1 VSMLGDTLG
10 SSQSYILAS
19 SQSFMLASSVS
30 SVIGATLGFAT
41 LLGTAALLISG
52 AYLAGLW
59 HDAVKPA
66 RRSMG
71 WALGQG
77 LPASPEDVGLQFEER
92 STVLGDGTMP
102 AWWIRGRA
110 PHSNRAVIILH
121 GHGRSRWDSLRR
133 IGQHADNAALIVT
146 PDLRGH
152 GDAPGR
158 CALARREAGDICVLI
173 AAIEA
178 EHPGITITLVGH
190 SMGAVV
196 AIHAAA
202 QRAAAGAAIS
212 EVISWGAYDR
222 VATPLNARLKL
233 RALPA
238 RPFSDAILWMCG
250 RANGPERIT
259 RDAAATLGPTQLTLH
274 ADSLDAVSPLADS
287 EAIHAALPS
296 SKLHRTTGIPHS
308 ELGVQ

>member
-1 VSMLGDTLG
+1 MSTLG
-10 SSQSYILAS
+10 LT
-19 SQSFMLASSVS
+19 LGTT
-30 SVIGATLGFAT
+30 IGSTLGMTIGSTLSTTLGFAT
-41 LLGTAALLISG
+41 LLGAAALLVSG
-52 AYLAGLW
+52 AYLRGLW
-59 HDAVKPA
+59 NDAIRPA

-77 LPASPEDVGLQFEER
+77 LPASPEDLSLQSEER
-92 STVLGDGTMP
+92 NTVLSDGVMP

-110 PHSNRAVIILH
+110 PQSGRAVIVLH

-133 IGQHADNAALIVT
+133 VGQYAQEAALIVM

-158 CALARREAGDICVLI
+158 CTLARREAGDVCILM

-178 EHPGITITLVGH
+178 EYPGIRITLVGH

-202 QRAAAGAAIS
+202 QRATAGAPIE
-212 EVISWGAYDR
+212 EVIAWGAYDR

-233 RALPA
+233 RSLPA
-238 RPFSDAILWMCG
+238 RPFSDAILWMCD
-250 RANGPERIT
+250 RVNGPERAT
-259 RDAAATLGPTQLTLH
+259 QKAAALLGTTRLTLH
-274 ADSLDAVSPLADS
+274 ADSLDEVSPLADS
-287 EAIHAALPS
+287 QAIAAALPS
-296 SKLHRTTGIPHS
+296 ATLHCSTGVPHS
-308 ELGVQ
+308 DLGVQ

>member
-1 VSMLGDTLG
+1 MSTLG
-10 SSQSYILAS
+10 LT
-19 SQSFMLASSVS
+19 LGTT
-30 SVIGATLGFAT
+30 IGSTLGMTIGSTLSTTLGFAT
-41 LLGTAALLISG
+41 LLGAAALLVSG
-52 AYLAGLW
+52 AYLRGLW
-59 HDAVKPA
+59 NDAVRPA

-77 LPASPEDVGLQFEER
+77 LPASPEDLSLQSEER
-92 STVLGDGTMP
+92 NTVLSDGVMP

-110 PHSNRAVIILH
+110 PQSGRAVIVLH

-133 IGQHADNAALIVT
+133 VGQYAQEAALIVM

-158 CALARREAGDICVLI
+158 CALARREAGDVCILM

-178 EHPGITITLVGH
+178 EYPGIRITLVGH

-202 QRAAAGAAIS
+202 QRAAAGAPIE
-212 EVISWGAYDR
+212 EVIAWGAYDR

-233 RALPA
+233 RSLPA
-238 RPFSDAILWMCG
+238 RPFSDAILWMCT
-250 RANGPERIT
+250 RINGPERAT
-259 RDAAATLGPTQLTLH
+259 QNAAALLGSTRLTLH

-287 EAIHAALPS
+287 QAIAAALPS
-296 SKLHRTTGIPHS
+296 ATLHCSTGVPHS
-308 ELGVQ
+308 DLGVQ

>member
-1 VSMLGDTLG
+1 MSTLG
-10 SSQSYILAS
+10 LTLG
-19 SQSFMLASSVS
+19 MT
-30 SVIGATLGFAT
+30 IGSTLGMTIGSTLSTTLGFAT
-41 LLGTAALLISG
+41 LLGAAVLLVSG

-59 HDAVKPA
+59 NDAVRPA

-77 LPASPEDVGLQFEER
+77 LPASPEDLSLQSEER
-92 STVLGDGTMP
+92 NTVLSDGVMP

-110 PHSNRAVIILH
+110 PQSGRAVIVLH

-133 IGQHADNAALIVT
+133 IGQYAQEAALIVT

-158 CALARREAGDICVLI
+158 CALARREAGDVCILM

-178 EHPGITITLVGH
+178 EYPGIRITLVGH

-202 QRAAAGAAIS
+202 QRAAAGAPIE
-212 EVISWGAYDR
+212 EVIAWGAYDR

-233 RALPA
+233 RSLPA
-238 RPFSDAILWMCG
+238 RPFSDAILWMCT
-250 RANGPERIT
+250 RINGPERAT
-259 RDAAATLGPTQLTLH
+259 QKAAALLGSTRLTLH

-287 EAIHAALPS
+287 QAIAAALPS
-296 SKLHRTTGIPHS
+296 ATLHCSTGVPHS
-308 ELGVQ
+308 DLGVQ

>member
-1 VSMLGDTLG
+1 VSTLG
-10 SSQSYILAS
+10 LT
-19 SQSFMLASSVS
+19 LGTT
-30 SVIGATLGFAT
+30 IGSTLGMTIGSTLSTTLGFAT
-41 LLGTAALLISG
+41 LLGAAALLVSG
-52 AYLAGLW
+52 AYLRGLW
-59 HDAVKPA
+59 NDAVRPA

-77 LPASPEDVGLQFEER
+77 LPASPEDLSLQSEER
-92 STVLGDGTMP
+92 NTVLSDGVMP

-110 PHSNRAVIILH
+110 PQSGRAVIVLH

-133 IGQHADNAALIVT
+133 IGQYAQEAALIVT

-158 CALARREAGDICVLI
+158 CALARREAGDVCILM

-178 EHPGITITLVGH
+178 EYPGIRITLVGH

-202 QRAAAGAAIS
+202 QRAAAGAPVE
-212 EVISWGAYDR
+212 EVIAWGAYDR

-233 RALPA
+233 RSLPA
-238 RPFSDAILWMCG
+238 RPFSDAILWMCT
-250 RANGPERIT
+250 RLNGPERAT
-259 RDAAATLGPTQLTLH
+259 QKAAALLGTTRLTLH
-274 ADSLDAVSPLADS
+274 ADSLDEVSPLADS
-287 EAIHAALPS
+287 QAIAAALPS
-296 SKLHRTTGIPHS
+296 ATLHCSTGVPHS
-308 ELGVQ
+308 DLGVQ

>member
-1 VSMLGDTLG
+1 MSTLG
-10 SSQSYILAS
+10 LT
-19 SQSFMLASSVS
+19 LGTT
-30 SVIGATLGFAT
+30 IGSTLGMTIGSTLSTTLGFAT
-41 LLGTAALLISG
+41 LLGAAALLVSG
-52 AYLAGLW
+52 AYLRGLW
-59 HDAVKPA
+59 NDAVRPA

-77 LPASPEDVGLQFEER
+77 LPASPEDLSLQSEER
-92 STVLGDGTMP
+92 NTVLSDGVMP

-110 PHSNRAVIILH
+110 PHSGRAVIVLH

-133 IGQHADNAALIVT
+133 ISQHVEHAALIVT

-152 GDAPGR
+152 GDAAGH
-158 CALARREAGDICVLI
+158 CALARREAGDVCILM

-178 EHPGITITLVGH
+178 EYPGIRITLVGH

-202 QRAAAGAAIS
+202 QRATAGAPVE
-212 EVISWGAYDR
+212 EVIAWGAYDR

-233 RALPA
+233 CSLPA
-238 RPFSDAILWMCG
+238 RPFSDAILWMCT
-250 RANGPERIT
+250 RINGPERT
-259 RDAAATLGPTQLTLH
+259 TQNAAALLGSTRLTLH

-287 EAIHAALPS
+287 QAIAAALPGAT
-296 SKLHRTTGIPHS
+296 LHCSTGVPHS
-308 ELGVQ
+308 DLGVQ

>member
-1 VSMLGDTLG
+1 MSTLG
-10 SSQSYILAS
+10 LTLG
-19 SQSFMLASSVS
+19 MT
-30 SVIGATLGFAT
+30 IGSTLGMTIGSTLGTTLGFAT
-41 LLGTAALLISG
+41 LLGAAALLVSS

-59 HDAVKPA
+59 KDAVTPS

-77 LPASPEDVGLQFEER
+77 LPASPEDLNLQSEER
-92 STVLGDGTMP
+92 STDLSDGMMP
-102 AWWIRGRA
+102 AWWIRGQA
-110 PHSNRAVIILH
+110 PQSGRAVIVLH

-133 IGQHADNAALIVT
+133 VSQHVEHAALIVT

-158 CALARREAGDICVLI
+158 CALARREAGDVCILI

-178 EHPGITITLVGH
+178 AFPGISITLVGH

-202 QRAAAGAAIS
+202 QRAAAGAPIE
-212 EVISWGAYDR
+212 EVIAWGAYDR

-233 RALPA
+233 RSLPA
-238 RPFSDAILWMCG
+238 RPFSDAILWMCT
-250 RANGPERIT
+250 RVNGPERST
-259 RDAAATLGPTQLTLH
+259 QQAAALLGTTRLTLH

-287 EAIHAALPS
+287 QAIANALPS
-296 SKLHRTTGIPHS
+296 ATLHCSTGVKHS
-308 ELGVQ
+308 DLGVQ

>member
-1 VSMLGDTLG
+1 MSTLG
-10 SSQSYILAS
+10 LT
-19 SQSFMLASSVS
+19 LGTT
-30 SVIGATLGFAT
+30 IGSTLGMTIGSTLSTTLGFAT
-41 LLGTAALLISG
+41 LLGAAALLVSG
-52 AYLAGLW
+52 AYVRGLW
-59 HDAVKPA
+59 NDAIRPA

-77 LPASPEDVGLQFEER
+77 LPASPEDLSLQSEER
-92 STVLGDGTMP
+92 NTVLSDGVMP

-110 PHSNRAVIILH
+110 PQSGRAVIVLH

-133 IGQHADNAALIVT
+133 IGQYAQEAALIVT

-158 CALARREAGDICVLI
+158 CALARREAGDVCILI

-178 EHPGITITLVGH
+178 EYPGIRITLVGH

-202 QRAAAGAAIS
+202 QRAAAGAPIE
-212 EVISWGAYDR
+212 EVIAWGAYDR

-233 RALPA
+233 RSLPA
-238 RPFSDAILWMCG
+238 RPFSDAILWMCT
-250 RANGPERIT
+250 RVNGPERAT
-259 RDAAATLGPTQLTLH
+259 QKAAALLGTTRLTLH
-274 ADSLDAVSPLADS
+274 ADSLDEVSPLADS
-287 EAIHAALPS
+287 QAIAAALPS
-296 SKLHRTTGIPHS
+296 ATLHCSTGVPHS
-308 ELGVQ
+308 DLGVQ

>member
-1 VSMLGDTLG
+1 MSTVGLSLG
-10 SSQSYILAS
+10 S
-19 SQSFMLASSVS
+19 
-30 SVIGATLGFAT
+30 TLGFT
-41 LLGTAALLISG
+41 LVSTLSTAIGFAMFLGAAALVVS
-52 AYLAGLW
+52 AVYLAGLW
-59 HDAVKPA
+59 RDATQPA

-77 LPASPEDVGLQFEER
+77 LPADPEDVGLSFEER
-92 STVLGDGTMP
+92 STTLPDGTMP

-110 PHSNRAVIILH
+110 PDSLRAVIVLH

-133 IGQHADNAALIVT
+133 IGQHADHAALIVT

-158 CALARREAGDICVLI
+158 CALARREAGDICILM
-173 AAIEA
+173 AEIEA
-178 EHPGITITLVGH
+178 DIPGIAITLVGH

-202 QRAAAGAAIS
+202 QRTAAGAPVA
-212 EVISWGAYDR
+212 EVITWGAYDR

-233 RALPA
+233 RSLPA
-238 RPFSDAILWMCG
+238 RPFSDAILWISD
-250 RANGPERIT
+250 RVNGPERAT
-259 RDAAATLGPTQLTLH
+259 RDAAALLGPTRLTLH

-287 EAIHAALPS
+287 EAIAAAVPGS
-296 SKLHRTTGIPHS
+296 ALHRSNGVPHAD
-308 ELGVQ
+308 LGVQ

>member
-1 VSMLGDTLG
+1 MSTLG
-10 SSQSYILAS
+10 LT
-19 SQSFMLASSVS
+19 LGTT
-30 SVIGATLGFAT
+30 IGSTLGMTIGSTLSTTLGFAT
-41 LLGTAALLISG
+41 LLGAAALLVSG
-52 AYLAGLW
+52 AYLRGLW
-59 HDAVKPA
+59 NDAVRPA

-77 LPASPEDVGLQFEER
+77 LPASPEDLSLQSEER
-92 STVLGDGTMP
+92 NTVLSDGVMP

-110 PHSNRAVIILH
+110 PQSGRAVIVLH

-133 IGQHADNAALIVT
+133 IGQYAQEAALIVT

-158 CALARREAGDICVLI
+158 CALARREAGDVCILM

-178 EHPGITITLVGH
+178 EYPGIRITLVGH

-202 QRAAAGAAIS
+202 QRAAAGAPIE
-212 EVISWGAYDR
+212 EVIAWGAYDR

-233 RALPA
+233 RSLPA
-238 RPFSDAILWMCG
+238 RPFSDAILWMCT
-250 RANGPERIT
+250 RINGPERAT
-259 RDAAATLGPTQLTLH
+259 QKAAALLGTTRLTLH

-287 EAIHAALPS
+287 QAIAAALPS
-296 SKLHRTTGIPHS
+296 ATLHCSTGVPHS
-308 ELGVQ
+308 DLGVQ

>member
-1 VSMLGDTLG
+1 MSTLG
-10 SSQSYILAS
+10 LT
-19 SQSFMLASSVS
+19 LGTT
-30 SVIGATLGFAT
+30 IGSTLGMTIGSTLSTTLGFAT
-41 LLGTAALLISG
+41 LLGAAALLVSG
-52 AYLAGLW
+52 AYLRGLW
-59 HDAVKPA
+59 NDAVRPA

-77 LPASPEDVGLQFEER
+77 LPASPEDLSLQSEER
-92 STVLGDGTMP
+92 NTVLSDGVMP

-110 PHSNRAVIILH
+110 PQSERAVIVLH

-133 IGQHADNAALIVT
+133 IGQYAQEAALIVT

-158 CALARREAGDICVLI
+158 CALARREAGDVCILM

-178 EHPGITITLVGH
+178 EYPGIRITLVGH

-202 QRAAAGAAIS
+202 QRAAAGAPIE
-212 EVISWGAYDR
+212 EVIAWGAYDR

-233 RALPA
+233 RSLPA
-238 RPFSDAILWMCG
+238 RPFSDAILWMCT
-250 RANGPERIT
+250 RVNGPERPT
-259 RDAAATLGPTQLTLH
+259 QKAAALLGTTRLTLH
-274 ADSLDAVSPLADS
+274 ADSLDEVSPLADS
-287 EAIHAALPS
+287 QAIAAALPS
-296 SKLHRTTGIPHS
+296 ATLHCSTGVPHS
-308 ELGVQ
+308 DLGVQ

>member
-1 VSMLGDTLG
+1 VSTLG
-10 SSQSYILAS
+10 LTLGAT
-19 SQSFMLASSVS
+19 
-30 SVIGATLGFAT
+30 IGSTLGMTIGSTLSTTLGFAT
-41 LLGTAALLISG
+41 LLGAAALLVSG
-52 AYLAGLW
+52 AYLRGLW
-59 HDAVKPA
+59 NDAIRPA

-77 LPASPEDVGLQFEER
+77 LPASPEDLSLQSEER
-92 STVLGDGTMP
+92 NTVLSDGVMP

-110 PHSNRAVIILH
+110 PQSGRAVIVLH

-133 IGQHADNAALIVT
+133 IHQHVQHAALIVT

-158 CALARREAGDICVLI
+158 CALARREAGDVCILM

-178 EHPGITITLVGH
+178 AYPGISITLVGH

-202 QRAAAGAAIS
+202 QRAAAGAPIE
-212 EVISWGAYDR
+212 EVITWGAYDR

-233 RALPA
+233 RSLPA
-238 RPFSDAILWMCG
+238 RPFSDAILWMCT
-250 RANGPERIT
+250 RLNGPERET
-259 RDAAATLGPTQLTLH
+259 QKAAALLGTTRLTMH
-274 ADSLDAVSPLADS
+274 ADSLDVVSPLADS
-287 EAIHAALPS
+287 QAIAAAFPS
-296 SKLHRTTGIPHS
+296 ATLHCSTGVPHS
-308 ELGVQ
+308 DLGVQ

>member
-1 VSMLGDTLG
+1 MSTLG
-10 SSQSYILAS
+10 LKLGAT
-19 SQSFMLASSVS
+19 
-30 SVIGATLGFAT
+30 IGSTLGMTIGSTLSTTLGFAT
-41 LLGTAALLISG
+41 LLGAAALLVSG
-52 AYLAGLW
+52 AYLRGLW
-59 HDAVKPA
+59 NDAIRPA

-77 LPASPEDVGLQFEER
+77 LPASPEDLSLQSEER
-92 STVLGDGTMP
+92 NTVLSDGVMP

-110 PHSNRAVIILH
+110 PQSGRAVIVLH

-133 IGQHADNAALIVT
+133 IHQHVQHAALIVT

-158 CALARREAGDICVLI
+158 CALARREAGDVCILM
-173 AAIEA
+173 AEIEA
-178 EHPGITITLVGH
+178 EYPGISITLVGH

-202 QRAAAGAAIS
+202 QRAAAGATIE
-212 EVISWGAYDR
+212 EVITWGAYDR

-233 RALPA
+233 RSLPA
-238 RPFSDAILWMCG
+238 RPFSDAILWMCT
-250 RANGPERIT
+250 RVNGPERAT
-259 RDAAATLGPTQLTLH
+259 QKAAALLGTTRLTMH

-287 EAIHAALPS
+287 QAIAAALPS
-296 SKLHRTTGIPHS
+296 ATLHCSTGVPHS
-308 ELGVQ
+308 DLGVQ

>member
-1 VSMLGDTLG
+1 MSTLG
-10 SSQSYILAS
+10 LT
-19 SQSFMLASSVS
+19 LGTT
-30 SVIGATLGFAT
+30 IGSTLGMTIGSTLSTTLGFAT
-41 LLGTAALLISG
+41 LLGAAALLVSG
-52 AYLAGLW
+52 AYLRGLW
-59 HDAVKPA
+59 NDAVRPA

-77 LPASPEDVGLQFEER
+77 LPASPEDLSLQSEER
-92 STVLGDGTMP
+92 NTVLSDGVMP

-110 PHSNRAVIILH
+110 PHSGRAVIVLH

-133 IGQHADNAALIVT
+133 ISQHVEHAALIVT

-152 GDAPGR
+152 GDAAGH
-158 CALARREAGDICVLI
+158 CALARREAGDVCILM

-178 EHPGITITLVGH
+178 EYPGIRITLVGH

-202 QRAAAGAAIS
+202 QRATAGAPVE
-212 EVISWGAYDR
+212 EVIAWGAYDR

-233 RALPA
+233 RSLPA
-238 RPFSDAILWMCG
+238 RPFSDAILWMCT
-250 RANGPERIT
+250 RINGPERT
-259 RDAAATLGPTQLTLH
+259 TQNAAALLGSTRLTLH

-287 EAIHAALPS
+287 QAIAAALPGAT
-296 SKLHRTTGIPHS
+296 LHCSTGVPHS
-308 ELGVQ
+308 DLGVQ

>member
-1 VSMLGDTLG
+1 MSTLG
-10 SSQSYILAS
+10 LT
-19 SQSFMLASSVS
+19 LGTT
-30 SVIGATLGFAT
+30 IGSTLGMTIGSTLSTTLGFAT
-41 LLGTAALLISG
+41 LLGAAALLVSG
-52 AYLAGLW
+52 AYLRGLW
-59 HDAVKPA
+59 NDAVRPA

-77 LPASPEDVGLQFEER
+77 LPASPEDLSLQSEER
-92 STVLGDGTMP
+92 NTVLSDGVMP

-110 PHSNRAVIILH
+110 PQSGRAVIVLH

-133 IGQHADNAALIVT
+133 IGQYAQEAALIVT

-158 CALARREAGDICVLI
+158 CALARREAGDVCILM

-178 EHPGITITLVGH
+178 EYPGIRITLVGH

-202 QRAAAGAAIS
+202 QRAAAGAPIE
-212 EVISWGAYDR
+212 EVIAWGAYDR

-233 RALPA
+233 RSLPA
-238 RPFSDAILWMCG
+238 RPFSDAILWMCT
-250 RANGPERIT
+250 RINGPERAT
-259 RDAAATLGPTQLTLH
+259 QNAAALLGSTRLTLH

-287 EAIHAALPS
+287 EAIAKALPS
-296 SKLHRTTGIPHS
+296 ATLHCSTGVPHS
-308 ELGVQ
+308 DLGVQ

>member
-1 VSMLGDTLG
+1 MSTLGLTLG
-10 SSQSYILAS
+10 STLST
-19 SQSFMLASSVS
+19 
-30 SVIGATLGFAT
+30 TLGFAT
-41 LLGTAALLISG
+41 LLGTAALLVSG

-59 HDAVKPA
+59 KDAVTPS

-77 LPASPEDVGLQFEER
+77 LPAGPEDLNLQSEER
-92 STVLGDGTMP
+92 STVLSDGIMP

-110 PHSNRAVIILH
+110 PQSGRAVIVLH

-133 IGQHADNAALIVT
+133 ISQHVEHAALIVT

-158 CALARREAGDICVLI
+158 CALARREAGDVCILM

-178 EHPGITITLVGH
+178 EYPGIRITLVGH

-202 QRAAAGAAIS
+202 QRTAAGAPIA
-212 EVISWGAYDR
+212 EVIAWGAYDR

-233 RALPA
+233 RSLPA
-238 RPFSDAILWMCG
+238 RPFSDAILWMCS
-250 RANGPERIT
+250 RINGPERAT
-259 RDAAATLGPTQLTLH
+259 HKAAALLGTTQLTLH

-287 EAIHAALPS
+287 QAIATAMPS
-296 SKLHRTTGIPHS
+296 ATMHCSTGVPHS
-308 ELGVQ
+308 DLGVQ

>member
-1 VSMLGDTLG
+1 MSTLG
-10 SSQSYILAS
+10 LT
-19 SQSFMLASSVS
+19 LGTT
-30 SVIGATLGFAT
+30 IGSTLGMTIGSTLSTTLGFAT
-41 LLGTAALLISG
+41 LLGAAALLVSG
-52 AYLAGLW
+52 AYLRGLW
-59 HDAVKPA
+59 NDAVRPA

-77 LPASPEDVGLQFEER
+77 LPASPEDLSLQSEER
-92 STVLGDGTMP
+92 NTVLSDGVMP

-110 PHSNRAVIILH
+110 PHSGRAVIVLH

-133 IGQHADNAALIVT
+133 IGQYAQEAALIVT

-158 CALARREAGDICVLI
+158 CALARREAGDVCILM

-178 EHPGITITLVGH
+178 EYPGIRITLVGH

-202 QRAAAGAAIS
+202 QRAAAGAPIE
-212 EVISWGAYDR
+212 EVIAWGAYDR

-233 RALPA
+233 RSLPA
-238 RPFSDAILWMCG
+238 RPFSDAILWMCT
-250 RANGPERIT
+250 RVNGPERPT
-259 RDAAATLGPTQLTLH
+259 QKAAALLGTTRLTLH
-274 ADSLDAVSPLADS
+274 ADSLDEVSPLADS
-287 EAIHAALPS
+287 QAIAAALPS
-296 SKLHRTTGIPHS
+296 ATLHCSTGVPHS
-308 ELGVQ
+308 DLGVQ

>member
-1 VSMLGDTLG
+1 MSTLG
-10 SSQSYILAS
+10 LT
-19 SQSFMLASSVS
+19 LGTT
-30 SVIGATLGFAT
+30 IGSTLGMTIGSTLSTTLGFAT
-41 LLGTAALLISG
+41 LLGAAALLVSG
-52 AYLAGLW
+52 AYLRGLW
-59 HDAVKPA
+59 NDAVRPA

-77 LPASPEDVGLQFEER
+77 LPASPEDLSLQSEER
-92 STVLGDGTMP
+92 NTVLSHGVMP

-110 PHSNRAVIILH
+110 PQSGRAVIVLH

-133 IGQHADNAALIVT
+133 IGQYAQEAALIVT

-158 CALARREAGDICVLI
+158 CALARREAGDVCILM

-178 EHPGITITLVGH
+178 EYPGIRITLVGH

-202 QRAAAGAAIS
+202 QRAAAGAPIE
-212 EVISWGAYDR
+212 EVIAWGAYDR

-233 RALPA
+233 RSLPA
-238 RPFSDAILWMCG
+238 RPFSDAILWMCT
-250 RANGPERIT
+250 RINGPERAT
-259 RDAAATLGPTQLTLH
+259 QKAAALLGTTRLTLH

-287 EAIHAALPS
+287 QAIAAALPS
-296 SKLHRTTGIPHS
+296 ATLHCSTGVPHS
-308 ELGVQ
+308 DLGVQ

>member
-1 VSMLGDTLG
+1 MSTLG
-10 SSQSYILAS
+10 LT
-19 SQSFMLASSVS
+19 LGTT
-30 SVIGATLGFAT
+30 IGSTLGMTIGSTLSTTLGFAT
-41 LLGTAALLISG
+41 LLGAAALLVCG
-52 AYLAGLW
+52 AYLRGLW
-59 HDAVKPA
+59 NDAVRPA

-77 LPASPEDVGLQFEER
+77 LAASPEDLNLQSEER
-92 STVLGDGTMP
+92 NTVLSDGVMP

-110 PHSNRAVIILH
+110 PQSGRAVIVLH

-133 IGQHADNAALIVT
+133 IGQYAQEAALIVT

-158 CALARREAGDICVLI
+158 CALARREAGDVCILI

-178 EHPGITITLVGH
+178 EYPGIRITLVGH

-202 QRAAAGAAIS
+202 QRAAAGAPIE
-212 EVISWGAYDR
+212 EVIAWGAYDR

-233 RALPA
+233 RSLPA
-238 RPFSDAILWMCG
+238 RPFSDAILWMCT
-250 RANGPERIT
+250 RVNGPERAT
-259 RDAAATLGPTQLTLH
+259 QKAAALLGTTRLTLH
-274 ADSLDAVSPLADS
+274 ADSLDEVSPLADS
-287 EAIHAALPS
+287 QAIAAALPS
-296 SKLHRTTGIPHS
+296 ATLHCSTGVPHS
-308 ELGVQ
+308 DLGVQ

>member
-1 VSMLGDTLG
+1 MSTVGSTLG
-10 SSQSYILAS
+10 S
-19 SQSFMLASSVS
+19 
-30 SVIGATLGFAT
+30 TLGFT
-41 LLGTAALLISG
+41 LGSTLSTTLGFTSLLGAAALLVSG

-59 HDAVKPA
+59 QDAVTPS

-77 LPASPEDVGLQFEER
+77 LPASPEDLNLQSEER
-92 STVLGDGTMP
+92 NTVLSDGVMP

-110 PHSNRAVIILH
+110 PQSGRAVIVLH

-133 IGQHADNAALIVT
+133 INQYAQDAALIVT

-158 CALARREAGDICVLI
+158 CALARREAGDVCILI

-178 EHPGITITLVGH
+178 EYPGISITLVGH

-202 QRAAAGAAIS
+202 QRAAAGAPIA
-212 EVISWGAYDR
+212 EVIAGGAYDR

-233 RALPA
+233 RSLPA
-238 RPFSDAILWMCG
+238 RPFSDAILWMCT
-250 RANGPERIT
+250 RLNGPERAT
-259 RDAAATLGPTQLTLH
+259 QKAAALLGTTRLTMH
-274 ADSLDAVSPLADS
+274 ADSLDVVSPLADS
-287 EAIHAALPS
+287 QAIAAAFPS
-296 SKLHRTTGIPHS
+296 ATLHCSTGVPHS
-308 ELGVQ
+308 DLGVQ

>member
-1 VSMLGDTLG
+1 MSTLG
-10 SSQSYILAS
+10 LT
-19 SQSFMLASSVS
+19 LGTT
-30 SVIGATLGFAT
+30 IGSTLGMTIGSTLSTTLGFAT
-41 LLGTAALLISG
+41 LLGAAALLVSG
-52 AYLAGLW
+52 AYLRGLW
-59 HDAVKPA
+59 NDAVRPA

-77 LPASPEDVGLQFEER
+77 LPASPEDLSLQSEER
-92 STVLGDGTMP
+92 NTVLSDGVMP

-110 PHSNRAVIILH
+110 PQSGRAVIVLH

-133 IGQHADNAALIVT
+133 IGQYAQEAALIVT

-158 CALARREAGDICVLI
+158 CALARREAGDVCILM

-178 EHPGITITLVGH
+178 EYPGIRITLVGH

-202 QRAAAGAAIS
+202 QRAAAGAPIE
-212 EVISWGAYDR
+212 EVIAWGAYDR

-233 RALPA
+233 RSLPA
-238 RPFSDAILWMCG
+238 RPFSDAILWMCT
-250 RANGPERIT
+250 RINGPEHAT
-259 RDAAATLGPTQLTLH
+259 QNAAALLGSTRLTLH

-287 EAIHAALPS
+287 EAIAKALPRAT
-296 SKLHRTTGIPHS
+296 LHCSTGVPHS
-308 ELGVQ
+308 DLGVQ

>member
-1 VSMLGDTLG
+1 MSTLG
-10 SSQSYILAS
+10 LT
-19 SQSFMLASSVS
+19 LGTT
-30 SVIGATLGFAT
+30 IGSTLGMTIGSTLSTTLGFAT
-41 LLGTAALLISG
+41 LLGAAALLVSG
-52 AYLAGLW
+52 AYLRGLW
-59 HDAVKPA
+59 NDAVRPA

-77 LPASPEDVGLQFEER
+77 LPASPEDLSLQSEER
-92 STVLGDGTMP
+92 NTVLSDGVMP

-110 PHSNRAVIILH
+110 PQSGRAVIVLH

-133 IGQHADNAALIVT
+133 IGQYAQEAALIVT

-158 CALARREAGDICVLI
+158 CALARREAGDVCILM

-178 EHPGITITLVGH
+178 EYPGIRITLVGH

-202 QRAAAGAAIS
+202 QRAAAGAPIE
-212 EVISWGAYDR
+212 EVIAWGAYDR

-233 RALPA
+233 RSLPA
-238 RPFSDAILWMCG
+238 RPFSDAILWMCT
-250 RANGPERIT
+250 RINGPERAT
-259 RDAAATLGPTQLTLH
+259 QNAAALLGSTRLTLH

-287 EAIHAALPS
+287 EAIAKALPRAT
-296 SKLHRTTGIPHS
+296 LHCSTGVPHS
-308 ELGVQ
+308 DLGVQ

>member
-1 VSMLGDTLG
+1 MSTLG
-10 SSQSYILAS
+10 LT
-19 SQSFMLASSVS
+19 LGTT
-30 SVIGATLGFAT
+30 IGSTLGMTIGSTLSTTLGFAT
-41 LLGTAALLISG
+41 LLGAAALLVSG
-52 AYLAGLW
+52 AYVRGLW
-59 HDAVKPA
+59 NDAIRPA

-77 LPASPEDVGLQFEER
+77 LPASPEDLSLQSEER
-92 STVLGDGTMP
+92 NTVLSDGVMP

-110 PHSNRAVIILH
+110 PQSGRAVIVLH

-133 IGQHADNAALIVT
+133 IGQYAQEAALIVT

-158 CALARREAGDICVLI
+158 CALARREAGDVCILI

-178 EHPGITITLVGH
+178 EYPGIRITLVGH

-202 QRAAAGAAIS
+202 QRAAAGAPIE
-212 EVISWGAYDR
+212 EVIAWGAYDR

-233 RALPA
+233 RSLPA
-238 RPFSDAILWMCG
+238 RPFSDAILWMCT
-250 RANGPERIT
+250 RVNGPERPT
-259 RDAAATLGPTQLTLH
+259 QKAAALLGTTRLTLH
-274 ADSLDAVSPLADS
+274 ADSLDEVSPLADS
-287 EAIHAALPS
+287 QAIAAALPS
-296 SKLHRTTGIPHS
+296 ATLHCSTGVPHS
-308 ELGVQ
+308 DLGVQ

>member
-1 VSMLGDTLG
+1 MSTLG
-10 SSQSYILAS
+10 LT
-19 SQSFMLASSVS
+19 LGTT
-30 SVIGATLGFAT
+30 IGSTLGMTIGSTLSTTLGFAT
-41 LLGTAALLISG
+41 LLGAAALLVSG
-52 AYLAGLW
+52 AYVRGLW
-59 HDAVKPA
+59 NDAIRPA

-77 LPASPEDVGLQFEER
+77 LPASPEDLSLQSEER
-92 STVLGDGTMP
+92 NTVLSDGVMP

-110 PHSNRAVIILH
+110 PQSGRAVIVLH

-133 IGQHADNAALIVT
+133 IGQYAQEAALIVT

-158 CALARREAGDICVLI
+158 CALARREAGDVCILI

-178 EHPGITITLVGH
+178 EYPGIRITLVGP

-202 QRAAAGAAIS
+202 QRAAAGAPIE
-212 EVISWGAYDR
+212 EVIAWGAYDR

-233 RALPA
+233 RSLPA
-238 RPFSDAILWMCG
+238 RPFSDAILWMCT
-250 RANGPERIT
+250 RVNGPERAT
-259 RDAAATLGPTQLTLH
+259 QKAAALLGTTRLTLH
-274 ADSLDAVSPLADS
+274 ADSLDEVSPLADS
-287 EAIHAALPS
+287 QAIAAALPS
-296 SKLHRTTGIPHS
+296 ATLHCSTGVPHS
-308 ELGVQ
+308 DLGVQ

>member
-1 VSMLGDTLG
+1 MSTLG
-10 SSQSYILAS
+10 LT
-19 SQSFMLASSVS
+19 LGTT
-30 SVIGATLGFAT
+30 IGSTLGMTIGSTLGTTLGFAT
-41 LLGTAALLISG
+41 LLGTAALLVSG

-59 HDAVKPA
+59 KDAVTPS

-77 LPASPEDVGLQFEER
+77 LPASPEDLSLQSEER
-92 STVLGDGTMP
+92 NTVLSDGVMP
-102 AWWIRGRA
+102 AWWIHGRA
-110 PHSNRAVIILH
+110 PHSGRAVIVLH

-133 IGQHADNAALIVT
+133 IGQYAQEAALIVT

-152 GDAPGR
+152 GDAAGR
-158 CALARREAGDICVLI
+158 CALARREAGDVCILM

-178 EHPGITITLVGH
+178 EYPGIRIELVGH

-202 QRAAAGAAIS
+202 QRAAAGAPIE
-212 EVISWGAYDR
+212 EVIAWGAYDR

-233 RALPA
+233 RSLPA
-238 RPFSDAILWMCG
+238 RPFSDAILWMCT
-250 RANGPERIT
+250 RINGPERAT
-259 RDAAATLGPTQLTLH
+259 QNAAALLGSTRLTLH

-287 EAIHAALPS
+287 EAIAKALPRAT
-296 SKLHRTTGIPHS
+296 LHCSTGVPHS
-308 ELGVQ
+308 DLGVQ

>member
-1 VSMLGDTLG
+1 M
-10 SSQSYILAS
+10 
-19 SQSFMLASSVS
+19 
-30 SVIGATLGFAT
+30 
-41 LLGTAALLISG
+41 SG

-59 HDAVKPA
+59 KDAVTPS

-77 LPASPEDVGLQFEER
+77 LPASPEDLNLQSEER
-92 STVLGDGTMP
+92 STVLSDGVMP

-110 PHSNRAVIILH
+110 PHSGRAVIVLH

-133 IGQHADNAALIVT
+133 ISQHVEHTALIVT

-158 CALARREAGDICVLI
+158 CALARREAGDVCILM

-178 EHPGITITLVGH
+178 EYPGISITLVGH

-202 QRAAAGAAIS
+202 QRAAAGA
-212 EVISWGAYDR
+212 
-222 VATPLNARLKL
+222 
-233 RALPA
+233 
-238 RPFSDAILWMCG
+238 
-250 RANGPERIT
+250 
-259 RDAAATLGPTQLTLH
+259 
-274 ADSLDAVSPLADS
+274 
-287 EAIHAALPS
+287 
-296 SKLHRTTGIPHS
+296 
-308 ELGVQ
+308 

>member
-1 VSMLGDTLG
+1 MSTLG
-10 SSQSYILAS
+10 LT
-19 SQSFMLASSVS
+19 LGTT
-30 SVIGATLGFAT
+30 IGSTLGMTIGSTLSTTLGFAT
-41 LLGTAALLISG
+41 LLGAAALLVSG
-52 AYLAGLW
+52 AYLRGLW
-59 HDAVKPA
+59 NDAVRPA

-77 LPASPEDVGLQFEER
+77 LPASPEDLSLQSEER
-92 STVLGDGTMP
+92 NTVLSHGVMP

-110 PHSNRAVIILH
+110 PQSGRAVIVLH

-133 IGQHADNAALIVT
+133 IGQYAQEAALIVT

-158 CALARREAGDICVLI
+158 CALARREAGDVCILM

-178 EHPGITITLVGH
+178 EYPGIRITLVGH

-202 QRAAAGAAIS
+202 QRAAAGTPIE
-212 EVISWGAYDR
+212 EVIAWGAYDR

-233 RALPA
+233 RSLPA
-238 RPFSDAILWMCG
+238 RPFSDAILWMCT
-250 RANGPERIT
+250 RINGPERAT
-259 RDAAATLGPTQLTLH
+259 QKAAALLGTTRLTLH

-287 EAIHAALPS
+287 QAIAAALPS
-296 SKLHRTTGIPHS
+296 ATLHCSTGVPHS
-308 ELGVQ
+308 DLGVQ

>member
-1 VSMLGDTLG
+1 VSTLG
-10 SSQSYILAS
+10 LTLGTTTGSTLG
-19 SQSFMLASSVS
+19 MT
-30 SVIGATLGFAT
+30 IGSTLSTTLGFAT
-41 LLGTAALLISG
+41 LLGAAALLVSG
-52 AYLAGLW
+52 AYLRGLW
-59 HDAVKPA
+59 NDAVRPA

-77 LPASPEDVGLQFEER
+77 LPASPEDLSLQSEER
-92 STVLGDGTMP
+92 NTVLSDGVMP

-110 PHSNRAVIILH
+110 PQSGRAVIVLH

-133 IGQHADNAALIVT
+133 IGQYAQEAALIVT

-158 CALARREAGDICVLI
+158 CALARREAGDVCILM

-178 EHPGITITLVGH
+178 EYPGIRITLVGH

-202 QRAAAGAAIS
+202 QRAAAGAPIE
-212 EVISWGAYDR
+212 EVIAWGAYDR

-233 RALPA
+233 RSLPA
-238 RPFSDAILWMCG
+238 RPFSDAILWMCT
-250 RANGPERIT
+250 RVNGPER
-259 RDAAATLGPTQLTLH
+259 PTQKTAALLGTTRLTLH
-274 ADSLDAVSPLADS
+274 ADSLDEVSPLADS
-287 EAIHAALPS
+287 QAIAAALPS
-296 SKLHRTTGIPHS
+296 ATLHCSTGVPHS
-308 ELGVQ
+308 DLGVQ

>member
-1 VSMLGDTLG
+1 MSTLG
-10 SSQSYILAS
+10 LT
-19 SQSFMLASSVS
+19 LGTT
-30 SVIGATLGFAT
+30 IGSTLGMTIGSTLSTTLGFAT
-41 LLGTAALLISG
+41 LLGAAALMVSG
-52 AYLAGLW
+52 AYLRGLW
-59 HDAVKPA
+59 NDAVRPA

-77 LPASPEDVGLQFEER
+77 LPASPEDLSLQSEER
-92 STVLGDGTMP
+92 NTVLSDGVMP

-110 PHSNRAVIILH
+110 PQSGRAVIVLH

-133 IGQHADNAALIVT
+133 IGQYAQEAALIVT

-158 CALARREAGDICVLI
+158 CALARREAGDVCILM

-178 EHPGITITLVGH
+178 EYPGIRITLVGH

-202 QRAAAGAAIS
+202 QRAAAGAPIE
-212 EVISWGAYDR
+212 EVIAWGAYDR

-233 RALPA
+233 RSLPA
-238 RPFSDAILWMCG
+238 RPFSDAILWMCT
-250 RANGPERIT
+250 RINGPERAT
-259 RDAAATLGPTQLTLH
+259 QNAAALLGSTRLTLH

-287 EAIHAALPS
+287 EAIAKALPRAT
-296 SKLHRTTGIPHS
+296 LHCSTGVPHS
-308 ELGVQ
+308 DLGVQ

>member
-1 VSMLGDTLG
+1 MSTLG
-10 SSQSYILAS
+10 LT
-19 SQSFMLASSVS
+19 LGTT
-30 SVIGATLGFAT
+30 IGSTLGMTIGSTLSTTLGFAT
-41 LLGTAALLISG
+41 LLGAAALLVSG
-52 AYLAGLW
+52 AYLRGLW
-59 HDAVKPA
+59 NDAVRPA

-77 LPASPEDVGLQFEER
+77 LPASPEDLSLQSEER
-92 STVLGDGTMP
+92 NTVLSDGVMP

-110 PHSNRAVIILH
+110 PQSERAVIVLH

-133 IGQHADNAALIVT
+133 IGQYAQEAALIVT

-158 CALARREAGDICVLI
+158 CALARREAGDVCILM

-178 EHPGITITLVGH
+178 EYPGIRITLVGH

-202 QRAAAGAAIS
+202 QRAAAGAPIE
-212 EVISWGAYDR
+212 EVIAWGAYDR

-233 RALPA
+233 RSLPA
-238 RPFSDAILWMCG
+238 RPFSDAILWMCT
-250 RANGPERIT
+250 RVNGPERAT
-259 RDAAATLGPTQLTLH
+259 QKAAALLGTTRLTLH
-274 ADSLDAVSPLADS
+274 ADSLDEVSPLADS
-287 EAIHAALPS
+287 QAIAAGLPS
-296 SKLHRTTGIPHS
+296 ATLHCSTGVPHS
-308 ELGVQ
+308 DLGVQ

>member
-1 VSMLGDTLG
+1 MLGLALGMTISSTLG
-10 SSQSYILAS
+10 MTVGS
-19 SQSFMLASSVS
+19 
-30 SVIGATLGFAT
+30 TLGTAFGFVT
-41 LLGTAALLISG
+41 LLGAAALLVSG

-59 HDAVKPA
+59 KDAVTPS

-77 LPASPEDVGLQFEER
+77 LPASPEDLNLESEER
-92 STVLGDGTMP
+92 STVLSDGVMP

-110 PHSNRAVIILH
+110 PHSGRAVVVLH

-133 IGQHADNAALIVT
+133 VSQHTEHAALIVT

-158 CALARREAGDICVLI
+158 CALARREAGDVCLLI

-178 EHPGITITLVGH
+178 EYPGISITLVGH

-202 QRAAAGAAIS
+202 QRAAAGAPIE
-212 EVISWGAYDR
+212 EVIAWGAYDR

-233 RALPA
+233 RSLPA
-238 RPFSDAILWMCG
+238 RPFSDAILWMCT
-250 RANGPERIT
+250 RINGPERAT
-259 RDAAATLGPTQLTLH
+259 QKAAALLGSTRLTLH
-274 ADSLDAVSPLADS
+274 ADSLDAVSPFADS
-287 EAIHAALPS
+287 QAIAAALPS
-296 SKLHRTTGIPHS
+296 ATLHCSTGVPHS
-308 ELGVQ
+308 DLGVQ

>member
-1 VSMLGDTLG
+1 MSTVGSSLGSSLGSMLGSTLT
-10 SSQSYILAS
+10 S
-19 SQSFMLASSVS
+19 
-30 SVIGATLGFAT
+30 TLSTAFGFAVF
-41 LLGTAALLISG
+41 LGTAALVISA

-59 HDAVKPA
+59 RDATQPA

-77 LPASPEDVGLQFEER
+77 LPASPEDVGLLSEER
-92 STVLGDGTMP
+92 STILPDGSMP

-110 PHSNRAVIILH
+110 PDSLRAVIVLH

-133 IGQHADNAALIVT
+133 VSQYADHAALIVT

-158 CALARREAGDICVLI
+158 CALARREAGDVCILI

-178 EHPGITITLVGH
+178 EFPGITITLVGH

-202 QRAAAGAAIS
+202 QRTAAGAPIA
-212 EVISWGAYDR
+212 EVIAWGAYDC
-222 VATPLNARLKL
+222 VATPLNARLNL
-233 RALPA
+233 RSLPA
-238 RPFSDAILWMCG
+238 RPFSNVILWICG
-250 RANGPERIT
+250 RAHGPERAT
-259 RDAAATLGPTQLTLH
+259 RDAAALLGSTRLTLH

-287 EAIHAALPS
+287 QAISAAAPGS
-296 SKLHRTTGIPHS
+296 ILHRSTGVPHAD
-308 ELGVQ
+308 LGVQ